1 MKPSLTTKIETTCDE
16 CGKTY
21 SLDVNTNHYNDWIN
35 MLEGKIERKCIQDV
49 FPELTSA
56 ERELHFQSGI
66 CGTCWDELFSSDEED
81 EDEE

>member
-1 MKPSLTTKIETTCDE
+1 MPNTVKITNTCDE
-16 CGKTY
+16 CGKEY
-21 SLDVNTNHYNDWIN
+21 SVNVEVDHLKTWMDMID
-35 MLEGKIERKCIQDV
+35 GKIDRKNIQDV
-49 FPELTSA
+49 FTELTPA